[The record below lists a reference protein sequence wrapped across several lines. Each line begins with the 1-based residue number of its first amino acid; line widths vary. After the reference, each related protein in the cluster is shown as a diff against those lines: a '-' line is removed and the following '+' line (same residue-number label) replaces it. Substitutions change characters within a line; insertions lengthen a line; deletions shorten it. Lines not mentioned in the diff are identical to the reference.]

1 MKFRSKYSERKEIFL
16 ETGTPVKKEYA
27 IRIVD
32 GEETLAETGESDWYG
47 YIQSHADSVDIHK
60 ILERCRMMDDFS
72 PLMRMPAEFMDVT
85 YMPKSLAEA
94 YAMTKDAENF
104 FERMP
109 TSVKEKYDNNFV
121 QFIQDIG
128 SERFNSNVYEF
139 LDSIKPVVENKEE
152 DKE

>member
-1 MKFRSKYSERKEIFL
+1 MKFRSKYSDRKEVFL
-16 ETGTPVKKEYA
+16 VSGNPFKKEYQ

-60 ILERCRMMDDFS
+60 ILERCAMLQDYS

-85 YMPKSLAEA
+85 YMPKTLAEA

-121 QFIQDIG
+121 QFIQDVG
-128 SERFNSNVYEF
+128 SERFTKNVSDF
-139 LDSIKPVVENKEE
+139 LDSIKPDVEVKEE
-152 DKE
+152 KTE